1 MIYWIKRGGRLF
13 GWAVFYG
20 VLIGLLVRAELYD
33 SVFLGRV
40 LLIAIGAGI
49 VSWFTGIV
57 ICDIILKGILTDI
70 DGENDA
76 MENLIEGGILQRF
89 QIMKEQSVPGG
100 EEMPFT
106 DVIEPDE
113 EY

>member
-1 MIYWIKRGGRLF
+1 MMYWIKRGSGLF

-20 VLIGLLVRAELYD
+20 VLIGLLIRTETYD
-33 SVFLGRV
+33 TVFLRRAV
-40 LLIAIGAGI
+40 LITLGAGI
-49 VSWFTGIV
+49 LSWFTGII
-57 ICDIILKGILTDI
+57 ICDIILKGVLTDL

-106 DVIEPDE
+106 NVTEADKKK
-113 EY
+113 